1 MPNPKKIIS
10 LISSPTT
17 EEIEVI
23 KKAYAFAEKAHKD
36 QKRFS
41 GEPHFIHV
49 FETAKILAELSLRGE
64 TVVAGLLHD
73 TIEDTDV
80 KAEDI
85 EREFGTEVLSL
96 VEGITKLGE
105 VRYRGM
111 DRHNE
116 SLRKL
121 FVATAEDI
129 RVIIIRLADRLH
141 NIRTLKHVPEE
152 KQVRIA
158 KETLDIYAP
167 IAYRLGI
174 QRLHKELEDGSFP
187 YVYPEE
193 YKEIK
198 ELFEKQRK
206 KKEENLA
213 KFHRSIVKEMIKRK
227 VPLTRADYRLKGLY
241 SLYLKYLRK
250 DKDINKIYDILAIRL
265 IVPTVSD
272 CYSALGVIHGAWR
285 PMPNRIKDYISFQ
298 KPNGYQSL
306 HTTVFTGDGNISEI
320 QIKTEEMHREAEY
333 GIASHIAYKE
343 GSVKGGKSWISALM
357 PFSWTKEENTDNKQS
372 YHTSADQAPYW
383 LKDILKSNSSS
394 EDTSKFVESL
404 KGDLFKH
411 RIFVFTPKGDVIDLP
426 LNATPVDFAYAVHSD
441 IGDKTSGAKV
451 NDKMVALNKSL
462 ENGDVVE
469 IQTRTGS
476 KPSEKWL
483 RYAKTSLAQ
492 RRIRNA
498 LSKNKKESKMYSRK
512 ERGK

>member
-1 MPNPKKIIS
+1 M
-10 LISSPTT
+10 
-17 EEIEVI
+17 I
-23 KKAYAFAEKAHKD
+23 KKAYSFAEKAHEGHE
-36 QKRFS
+36 RYS
-41 GEPHFIHV
+41 GEPYFIHV
-49 FETAKILAELSLRGE
+49 FETAKILAELGLRGG
-64 TVVAGLLHD
+64 TLIAGLLHD
-73 TIEDTDV
+73 TIEDTDI
-80 KAEDI
+80 KPEEI
-85 EREFGTEVLSL
+85 EREFGAEVLSL
-96 VEGITKLGE
+96 VEGVTKLGKI
-105 VRYRGM
+105 RYRGL

-141 NIRTLKHVPEE
+141 NIRTLHHVPER

-198 ELFEKQRK
+198 EIFEKQRK
-206 KKEENLA
+206 EKEENLT
-213 KFHRSIVKEMIKRK
+213 KFHRSIVKEMTKQD
-227 VPLTRADYRLKGLY
+227 VPLIRADYRLKGLY

-272 CYSALGVIHGAWR
+272 CYKALGVVHGAWR
-285 PMPNRIKDYISFQ
+285 PMPKRIKDYISFQ

-306 HTTVFTGDGNISEI
+306 HTTVFTGDGSVSEI
-320 QIKTEEMHREAEY
+320 QIKTEEMHHEAEY

-343 GSVKGGKSWISALM
+343 GSSRGGKSWISALM
-357 PFSWTKEENTDNKQS
+357 PFSWTKEETNNGPSVPINTDK
-372 YHTSADQAPYW
+372 APYW
-383 LKDILKSNSSS
+383 LKDILESDTSS
-394 EDTSKFVESL
+394 EDTSKFVDSL

-426 LNATPVDFAYAVHSD
+426 IDASPIDFAYAVHSD
-441 IGDKTSGAKV
+441 IGDKTSGARV
-451 NDKMVALNKSL
+451 NDKMVALNKPL
-462 ENGDVVE
+462 QNGDVVE
-469 IQTRTGS
+469 IQTRAGS

-498 LSKNKKESKMYSRK
+498 LSKNKKESKMYSKK
-512 ERGK
+512 EREK